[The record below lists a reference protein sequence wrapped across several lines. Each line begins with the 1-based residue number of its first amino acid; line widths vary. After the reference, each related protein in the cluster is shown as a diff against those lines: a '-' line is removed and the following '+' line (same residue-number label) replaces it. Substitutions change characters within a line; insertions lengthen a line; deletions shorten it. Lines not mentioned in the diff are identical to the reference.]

1 MLTSFHVVLFPTE
14 ISILFTEHKIHKNN
28 TNNTCQPID
37 NKREKRV
44 PQKKKK
50 KITDVIISW
59 QTSRKSDLSPRP
71 VKTGN
76 CNPNVKVPAKNR
88 WRSRAGHA
96 MSRVVAG
103 KTATRHRQVGRR
115 LRPSQV
121 GFHQSPSGVG
131 GARAL
136 GFLA

>member
-1 MLTSFHVVLFPTE
+1 MYL
-14 ISILFTEHKIHKNN
+14 KN
-28 TNNTCQPID
+28 
-37 NKREKRV
+37 
-44 PQKKKK
+44 KK
-50 KITDVIISW
+50 KITKTLSYPSKLF
-59 QTSRKSDLSPRP
+59 SRKSDLYPRP
-71 VKTGN
+71 AKTGN

-103 KTATRHRQVGRR
+103 KAATRHRQVGRR

-131 GARAL
+131 GARAP